1 MLGGNQIGVPAMDR
15 LPGDPELA
23 TDRRERRTVRER
35 AGDLRA
41 LERVEG
47 LAERRD
53 APERRA
59 RVVRARGGGRERR
72 QVRLAHAFA
81 VADTHLPNALRF
93 VPHWSSN
100 PALSSLRCALQ
111 VRAALTRSSV
121 VSSVVSWTFCE
132 THLP

>member
-1 MLGGNQIGVPAMDR
+1 MLGGNKICEPAVDG
-15 LPGDPELA
+15 LPRDPQLA
-23 TDRRERRTVRER
+23 ADRRERRAVPQR

-47 LAERRD
+47 LTERRD
-53 APERRA
+53 APERLA
-59 RVVRARGGGRERR
+59 RVVRARGGCRERR
-72 QVRLAHAFA
+72 QDRLAHAFA

-93 VPHWSSN
+93 VPHSSSN

-111 VRAALTRSSV
+111 VWAALTRSSV
-121 VSSVVSWTFCE
+121 VSSVASWTFCE